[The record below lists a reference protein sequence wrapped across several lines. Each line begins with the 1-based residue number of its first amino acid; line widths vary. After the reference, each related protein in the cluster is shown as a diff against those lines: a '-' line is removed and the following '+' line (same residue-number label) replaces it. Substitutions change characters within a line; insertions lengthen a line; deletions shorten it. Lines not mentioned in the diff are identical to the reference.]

1 MFKMLEHLIPI
12 LYYFAFAVVFF
23 ISVRIILPHDEDI
36 AASKN
41 TCECVLCVKEG
52 KYPLQAIASVHKAGL
67 ELHSAE
73 N

>member
-1 MFKMLEHLIPI
+1 L
-12 LYYFAFAVVFF
+12 FF

-52 KYPLQAIASVHKAGL
+52 KYPLQAIASVHKAGV
-67 ELHSAE
+67 EFHSAE